1 LQQGSGGY
9 RRKRPGLGAAGD
21 PRPPGVEAQRLPG
34 AGGRR
39 LRLLRRLQG
48 ASEVRRCRGAADVGL
63 APEDRRGHRHVH
75 RGLPWPVE
83 AHAPGAADGDQLPG
97 EGRRQS
103 HCGVRD
109 RGPGWRPDARL
120 GLSLAA
126 MPNLDYLIV
135 GVVSALAIALHVG
148 LFLLFRR
155 WMDRDL
161 ALSLA
166 GDDPV
171 RRQWMLEQLAR
182 ARREG
187 VRRRDLQAW
196 LEQVAAQGPEAGA
209 G

>member
-1 LQQGSGGY
+1 
-9 RRKRPGLGAAGD
+9 
-21 PRPPGVEAQRLPG
+21 
-34 AGGRR
+34 
-39 LRLLRRLQG
+39 
-48 ASEVRRCRGAADVGL
+48 
-63 APEDRRGHRHVH
+63 
-75 RGLPWPVE
+75 
-83 AHAPGAADGDQLPG
+83 
-97 EGRRQS
+97 
-103 HCGVRD
+103 
-109 RGPGWRPDARL
+109 
-120 GLSLAA
+120 

-196 LEQVAAQGPEAGA
+196 LEQVAAQGPDAGA